1 MYPGK
6 RWVECRNKGQ
16 ISLPDNIDPET
27 QVDRQIDMK
36 WTDRQIENR
45 QINRQNIYRQT
56 GRLIEWFICST
67 RQKKIDLQ
75 TSRKVIG
82 W

>member
-27 QVDRQIDMK
+27 QVDRQIDRQTDK
-36 WTDRQIENR
+36 QIDRQTDRQIDRQTDR
-45 QINRQNIYRQT
+45 QIDKK
-56 GRLIEWFICST
+56 GRKHG
-67 RQKKIDLQ
+67 R
-75 TSRKVIG
+75 
-82 W
+82 